1 MHVAIAGLMLESVSF
16 LPEPTTLA
24 DFQREELSGQAVI
37 DGHRGTNRIIG
48 GFVEVCEAEGIGMTG
63 IVYAGAGAAA
73 SATDE
78 AFDHYV
84 KRMCDGIAAIKGKID
99 GVLLS
104 LHGAMTTVTRTDP
117 DADIVRAV
125 REVVGPDMP
134 IVVGLDYH
142 GNLDEEI
149 LRYADVLC
157 GYHYSPHTDMG
168 ETGARAARCFVNWMK
183 TGKKPAT
190 AIARPD
196 VMVPSIFSA
205 TNLEPLAGLVR
216 ESIEMPSKVKGL
228 HDVTIFAGFSY
239 ADAPNTGF
247 SVVAVADDKETAQ
260 KAVDDLSLKINY
272 ERHQLYKSDM
282 VMGLKQGVDEA
293 LRRSNSAR
301 KPLVLLEHADR
312 LNDST
317 HILKELIRRGAP
329 KAAVPFLWDPKAA
342 AQAVAAGKGATVSLD
357 VGGFSSDR
365 AGGPA
370 RLNGKVLFAG
380 DLTYKTTGPVGRG
393 AEQRLGPTALIDANG
408 ILVSITTKPITAI
421 DTDCFTQFGLKAED
435 FPIIVLRSKTH
446 FRAVYQPLAEE
457 ILIVDTADWG
467 PADLTT
473 LPYKHVPTD
482 RTYPFVD
489 RGRPG

>member
-24 DFQREELSGQAVI
+24 DFQRRELVGRAVI
-37 DGHRGTNRIIG
+37 DGHRGTNQIIG
-48 GFVEVCEAEGIGMTG
+48 GFVEVCEAEAIEMTG
-63 IVYAGAGAAA
+63 IVSAGAGAAA

-78 AFDHYV
+78 AFDHYCRV
-84 KRMCDGIAAIKGKID
+84 ICEGVAAVEDRIN
-99 GVLLS
+99 GVLLA

-117 DADIVRAV
+117 DADIVREV
-125 REVVGPDMP
+125 RRIVGAEMP

-149 LRYADVLC
+149 LRHADALF

-168 ETGARAARCFVNWMK
+168 ETGARAARCLVRWLK

-190 AIARPD
+190 AIARPN

-216 ESIEMPSKVKGL
+216 ESVEMPAKVPGL

-260 KAVDDLSLKINY
+260 KAADDLSLKLHY
-272 ERHQLYKSDM
+272 ERHQLYKRDL
-282 VMGLKQGVDEA
+282 VLGLRQGVDEA

-301 KPLVLLEHADR
+301 KPIVLLEHADR

-317 HILKELIRRGAP
+317 HILKELIKRGAP
-329 KAAVPFLWDPKAA
+329 KAMVPFLWDPKAA
-342 AQAVAAGKGATVSLD
+342 AEAVAAGKGATVSLKA
-357 VGGFSSDR
+357 GGFSSDR

-370 RLNGKVLFAG
+370 TLKGTVLFAG
-380 DLTYKTTGPVGRG
+380 DLTYRTTGPVGRG
-393 AEQRLGPTALIDANG
+393 SEMRLGPTALIDAGG
-408 ILVSITTKPITAI
+408 IFVSLTTNPATAI
-421 DTDCFTQFGLKAED
+421 DTDCFTQFGLKPED

-446 FRAVYQPLAEE
+446 FRAVYQPLAED
-457 ILIVDTADWG
+457 ILIVDTPDWG

-473 LPYKHVPTD
+473 LPYRHVPVD
-482 RTYPFVD
+482 RVFPFVD
-489 RGRPG
+489 RGRP